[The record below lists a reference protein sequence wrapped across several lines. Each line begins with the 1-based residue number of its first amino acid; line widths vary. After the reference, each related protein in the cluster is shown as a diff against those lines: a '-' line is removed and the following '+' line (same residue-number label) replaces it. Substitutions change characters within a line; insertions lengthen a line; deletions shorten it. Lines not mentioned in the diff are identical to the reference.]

1 MRLYVSGLRKLT
13 TRMASFLTLGILAGL
28 LVMIE
33 LAVATTRGGEGG
45 DGGSR
50 AALVLVTF
58 PGAYDAILGFLLGFG
73 GLLGV
78 TYGAAI
84 AGSEWSWGTLKTA
97 VARGESRSRYLLS
110 TFAAITTM
118 IVVGLILAFIIGV
131 AGAAIGA
138 TIAGISLSG
147 MSDTAILD
155 KLPEHFVRG
164 WIAIT
169 MTAAVGF
176 TVANVAKSQLAGIGV
191 GIALYFGEAF
201 ASIFLPDIVKY
212 MPFNLSNAAVGAGG
226 GGFGGPGS
234 VSTALSA
241 DTALGLVVVWL
252 VAMLISTAVIAERS
266 EITG

>member
-33 LAVATTRGGEGG
+33 LAVATTRGGNGG
-45 DGGSR
+45 GNGGSR
-50 AALVLVTF
+50 AALSLLTF
-58 PGAYDAILGFLLGFG
+58 PGAYDQILGFLLGFG

-84 AGSEWSWGTLKTA
+84 AGSEWGWGTLKTA

-110 TFAAITTM
+110 MFAAIATM
-118 IVVGLILAFIIGV
+118 LVVGLILAFIIGV

-155 KLPEHFVRG
+155 KLPEHFLRG

-201 ASIFLPDIVKY
+201 ATIFLPDIVKY
-212 MPFNLSNAAVGAGG
+212 LPFNLSNAAVGDG
-226 GGFGGPGS
+226 GGFGGPDA

-252 VAMLISTAVIAERS
+252 VAMLVSTAVIAERA